1 MPSHDALSPQPPRRP
16 TVIARHSSTSSQV
29 SQTPSDGSSQHKR
42 PPQRHVVGHRMGQRN
57 PSFGRNLNKLRGIA
71 PAQGTDGTAAARQ
84 HKRTASGGST
94 PVESPQQ
101 RPNMQRHASTTGIIR
116 NRSHTALRKNH
127 SSGHL
132 SRTGSHK
139 NVTKAAKADS
149 KRSHAHP
156 AKRHSSPDIAPA
168 HPTVRFDVGDEEGVD
183 DGNDDVTHD
192 DALTHAAELGHIRTT
207 SPERR
212 SSGDTNI
219 RSQPDG
225 KRAEQ
230 ERAAH
235 INGASSYHSSKVP
248 DADAITSR
256 LLQRNSARNAPP
268 KISSVSATVVPDSH
282 DARQLSQS
290 QGSNHAETPGRDLV
304 SRFIDED
311 EDGTPR
317 DSSFLPQRSPP
328 KRDEGSSDSDAMR
341 RNKSAPNM
349 AAAASASQQSRAQ
362 PSQTAGT
369 TTSDLHPS
377 RTQQKLWLQRASS
390 NIEPQKLILSPS
402 INYAG
407 AAEGRIDPRLQR
419 QFDQAALEYKV
430 VRRYRNPVAD
440 AIVRLAEI
448 PGSAR
453 KRAAARSSTRNGYL
467 DSRQGSHQSYR
478 DGERR
483 DGRHTPGGRD
493 GTRTP
498 ARDGR
503 ATPGRDGR
511 ASPDPDHKRKV
522 SKVSFDV
529 AGRAD
534 DDDIEGRQ
542 SLGSDGQ
549 VDRRDELAEL
559 CRRIWETVG
568 VSEVEVGG

>member
-1 MPSHDALSPQPPRRP
+1 
-16 TVIARHSSTSSQV
+16 
-29 SQTPSDGSSQHKR
+29 
-42 PPQRHVVGHRMGQRN
+42 
-57 PSFGRNLNKLRGIA
+57 
-71 PAQGTDGTAAARQ
+71 
-84 HKRTASGGST
+84 
-94 PVESPQQ
+94 
-101 RPNMQRHASTTGIIR
+101 MQRHASTTGIIR

-183 DGNDDVTHD
+183 DGNDDGWTEESASQSPTTTRSHTRQNS
-192 DALTHAAELGHIRTT
+192 AIFEPPAPSAEAPATRTSESGKDSKREET
-207 SPERR
+207 LEQAPPSPPPK
-212 SSGDTNI
+212 
-219 RSQPDG
+219 SQPDG

-390 NIEPQKLILSPS
+390 NIEPQKLVPAILPRTGGPQILSPS

>member
-1 MPSHDALSPQPPRRP
+1 M
-16 TVIARHSSTSSQV
+16 
-29 SQTPSDGSSQHKR
+29 
-42 PPQRHVVGHRMGQRN
+42 
-57 PSFGRNLNKLRGIA
+57 
-71 PAQGTDGTAAARQ
+71 
-84 HKRTASGGST
+84 
-94 PVESPQQ
+94 ESPQQ

-116 NRSHTALRKNH
+116 NRSHTALKKNH

-139 NVTKAAKADS
+139 NITKAARADI

-183 DGNDDVTHD
+183 DGNDDGWTEESASQSPTTTRSHTRQNSAIFEPPPD
-192 DALTHAAELGHIRTT
+192 PSAEAPATRTSESGKDGEREDT
-207 SPERR
+207 QEQAPHSPPPK
-212 SSGDTNI
+212 
-219 RSQPDG
+219 SQPDS
-225 KRAEQ
+225 KHAEQ
-230 ERAAH
+230 GRAAH

-256 LLQRNSARNAPP
+256 LLQRNNPHNAPP
-268 KISSVSATVVPDSH
+268 KISSVSATAVPDSH
-282 DARQLSQS
+282 DTRQLSQS
-290 QGSNHAETPGRDLV
+290 QGSTHPETPGRNLV
-304 SRFIDED
+304 SRFIDEE

-341 RNKSAPNM
+341 RNRSAPNM
-349 AAAASASQQSRAQ
+349 AAAAASASAPQQSSAR
-362 PSQTAGT
+362 PSRTAGT
-369 TTSDLHPS
+369 TTPDLHPS

-390 NIEPQKLILSPS
+390 NIEPQKLVPAILPRTGGPQILSPS

-467 DSRQGSHQSYR
+467 DGRQGSHQSYR

-483 DGRHTPGGRD
+483 NGRHTPGARD

-529 AGRAD
+529 AGRD
-534 DDDIEGRQ
+534 DEDIEGRQ